1 MNYRFA
7 IGTDDPH
14 ALDAADDA
22 DAVGRTVEILRAHHL
37 DDLRGR
43 PQAVLTL
50 LGPNGLVSH
59 PSERLD
65 AFVERL
71 TPNNPAADPD
81 RMQPGDS
88 TTPDCNVE

>member
-1 MNYRFA
+1 MTYRFA
-7 IGTDDPH
+7 IGTDDPR
-14 ALDAADDA
+14 ALEASNDAE
-22 DAVGRTVEILRAHHL
+22 AVSRTVAMLQQDHL
-37 DDLRGR
+37 DDLRRR
-43 PQAVLTL
+43 PEAVLTL

-71 TPNNPAADPD
+71 VPSNPAADPD
-81 RMQPGDS
+81 RLQPGDS